1 MAATVPAGS
10 ISTLDDLYR
19 QADRLNLSPAW
30 IPRNPPI
37 LSGTPL
43 SQFVPALWHYE
54 DAKAA
59 LDVAGKLIDVKFSS
73 RRNFVMR
80 NPFPGNNF
88 STARTM
94 VCAYQMILPGE
105 FAPTHRHSS
114 HALRV
119 IIDGLGAYSIVNG
132 EKMPMDTGDVVL
144 TPGWFN
150 HGHGHDGDKPAY
162 WFDGLDVPLTH
173 LFELTFFEEHPEQDE
188 PAVPA
193 APSVS
198 VASVAKDSPF
208 RFSRDSIRRSLDQA
222 RPDAEGFHGRR
233 IVLEAPDIPVMGLA
247 MERLEAGSKTRAQR
261 STPNHVFQVC
271 EGRGTS
277 LIDGA
282 PFVWTRGDTFVVP
295 GWHKVEHHAATD
307 SVLFDLSDEPLM
319 RFSKYYRQEA
329 D

>member
-1 MAATVPAGS
+1 MAGTAPASPIATM
-10 ISTLDDLYR
+10 DDLFR
-19 QADRLNLSPAW
+19 EAERLNLSPAW

-37 LSGTPL
+37 LSERPL
-43 SQFVPALWHYE
+43 SEFVPALWGYGE
-54 DAKAA
+54 IKNA
-59 LDVAGKLIDVKFSS
+59 LDAAGKLIDVKFST

-88 STARTM
+88 ATARTL

-105 FAPTHRHSS
+105 VAPSHRHSS

-119 IIDGLGAYSIVNG
+119 IIDGFGAYSIVNG
-132 EKMPMDTGDVVL
+132 EKMPMDAGDVVL
-144 TPGWFN
+144 TPGWFY
-150 HGHGHDGDKPAY
+150 HGHGHDGDSPAY

-173 LFELTFFEEHPEQDE
+173 LFELTFFENHPKKYEQ
-188 PAVPA
+188 V
-193 APSVS
+193 VS
-198 VASVAKDSPF
+198 VTKESPF
-208 RFSRDSIRRSLDQA
+208 RFTRDSIRRGLDQA
-222 RPDAEGFHGRR
+222 RPDAEGFHGPR
-233 IVLEAPDIPVMGLA
+233 IVLDAPDMPAMGLA

-277 LIDGA
+277 FIDGA
-282 PFVWTRGDTFVVP
+282 PFVWGRGDTLVVP
-295 GWHKVEHHAATD
+295 SWHKIEHHAASD

-319 RFSKYYRQEA
+319 RFSKYFRQQA